1 MTVRIGSVPYL
12 NSKVLI
18 YGLEPRGAAPD
29 GTPYTLELLAPSLLA
44 KKLAEGGLDVALV
57 SSVEYFRHP
66 EYMLLPGLGVCGDK
80 VMWSIQLFHRKPL
93 RELRRVGLD
102 PASETT
108 NAMLRVI
115 LGEKHKLAPEYV
127 ALSREEDPRARAD
140 LDAFLRI
147 GDPCLR
153 LVGHAPGFETLDLQ
167 SEWRALTGLPFVY
180 AAWLVRN
187 GADLRGVP
195 EMLAHAKEE
204 GLKHVDEIAH
214 VYHGEIGFAFER
226 ARQYVSEI
234 VRYEIGQ
241 HELASLP
248 RFQNSLIKLE
258 LAKNERVIAY
268 YTK

>member
-18 YGLEPRGAAPD
+18 YGLETRGVAPD

-66 EYMLLPGLGVCGDK
+66 EYTLLPGLGVCGHE
-80 VMWSIQLFHRKPL
+80 VMWSIQLFHRKPV

-108 NAMLRVI
+108 NALLRVI
-115 LGEKHKLAPEYV
+115 LGEKHQLTPEYV
-127 ALSREEDPRARAD
+127 ALSREEDPRTRAD

-153 LVGHAPGFETLDLQ
+153 LLDHASGFQTLDLQ

-180 AAWLVRN
+180 AAWLVRG

-195 EMLAHAKEE
+195 ELLARAKDD
-204 GLKHVDEIAH
+204 GLKHADEIAH
-214 VYHGEIGFAFER
+214 AYHGEIGFTFER
-226 ARQYVSEI
+226 AREYVGNI
-234 VRYEIGQ
+234 VKYEMDAQNIKGMD
-241 HELASLP
+241 
-248 RFQNSLIKLE
+248 RFLE
-258 LAKNERVIAY
+258 YLHGSGLVRARRSHLFFR
-268 YTK
+268 T